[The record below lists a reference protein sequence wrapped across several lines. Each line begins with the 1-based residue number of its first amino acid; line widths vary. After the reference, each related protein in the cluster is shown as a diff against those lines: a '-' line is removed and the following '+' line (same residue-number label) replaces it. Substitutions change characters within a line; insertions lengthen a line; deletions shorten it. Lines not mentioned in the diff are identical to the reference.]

1 MNPKRIVLVVTGCLA
16 LVAILAGAGALN
28 TGMAAGRTVYS
39 QLQVLTEVLS
49 LVNDNYVE
57 KTNGEDLVDGAI
69 KGVLEQLDPHSNY
82 LDPDRF
88 QKMQERN
95 RGTYYGIGVSF
106 AIVDGD
112 LTVISAIAGSPSDK
126 LGIRA
131 GDVISK
137 IDGTTAK
144 GIKEEEVFD
153 KLRGERGTVV
163 HVTVRRPGEKDPLE
177 FDIVREEIPIYS
189 VPAAFMLKPGIGYVY
204 VNRFSATTSDE
215 LETALQKLE
224 SQGME
229 KLVLDLRGNAGGYLN
244 QAIEMSDKFL
254 PAGKKLVYT
263 LGRIPDSNEEYFS
276 TGRGKH
282 TRYPLIVLINHGTA
296 SASEIVS
303 GALQDWDRGLV
314 VGETSWGKGLVQRQY
329 PLKNGGALLLTVA
342 RYYTPSGRLI
352 QRDYSDRERYLEES
366 AAEVEQE
373 AAQDTAHEK
382 MPAFKTAAG
391 RTVLGGGGIAPDVK
405 LAQRPL
411 PSKLQQ
417 KLANSYFDFANLY
430 VGETKPTF
438 ANADAFRRDYVIP
451 EDVVRRF
458 EGFLKER
465 KVAYSPDSMKAEM
478 ADVRAG
484 IKREMA
490 RNIYGDEARWQAVID
505 TDPQV
510 TAALALFPQAE
521 DMARKESAGDWQS
534 RTR

>member
-1 MNPKRIVLVVTGCLA
+1 MNPKRITLVVTGCIALA
-16 LVAILAGAGALN
+16 AILAGAGALN

-49 LVNDNYVE
+49 LVNENYVE

-112 LTVISAIAGSPSDK
+112 LTVISAIAGSPADK
-126 LGIRA
+126 LGIRS

-137 IDGTTAK
+137 IDGGSAK

-163 HVTVRRPGEKDPLE
+163 HVSIRRPGEKDLLE
-177 FDIVREEIPIYS
+177 FDIVRDEIPIYS
-189 VPAAFMLKPGIGYVY
+189 VPASFMLKPGIGYVY

-215 LETALQKLE
+215 LEAALQKLE

-229 KLVLDLRGNAGGYLN
+229 KLILDLRGNAGGYLN

-254 PAGKKLVYT
+254 PAGRKVVYT
-263 LGRIPDSNEEYFS
+263 MGRIADSNEEYFS

-282 TRYPLIVLINHGTA
+282 TKCPLIVMINHGTA

-373 AAQDTAHEK
+373 AAQDTTHEK
-382 MPAFKTAAG
+382 MPIFKTAGG

-411 PSKLQQ
+411 PSKLQL

-438 ANADAFRRDYVIP
+438 PSAISYRTDYTVP
-451 EDVVRRF
+451 DDVVRRF
-458 EGFLKER
+458 EGFLKEK
-465 KVAYSPDSMKAEM
+465 KVAYSSDSLKAEM
-478 ADVRAG
+478 DEVRAG

-490 RNIYGDEARWQAVID
+490 RNLFGDEARWQAVID

-510 TAALALFPQAE
+510 LAAMALFPQAE
-521 DMARKESAGDWQS
+521 DMARKESPGDWQP